1 MEYIQVMRFT
11 PALALLTISSYNN
24 NQEANTMQ
32 PIKQGVLSTI
42 DKLLEDVNMD
52 EIMYRLYV
60 LEKIRKGQQA
70 IEDGEI
76 IIKLTL
82 IDLE

>member
-32 PIKQGVLSTI
+32 PIKQGVLRTI
-42 DKLLEDVNMD
+42 NKLLEDVNMD